1 MEISMDDLTILYYSS
16 NFIEGPFLERVRFE
30 LLKATDAPIV
40 SVTQKP
46 IDFGH
51 NICVGDIGRSI
62 YNIYRQILIAAMFA
76 KTDYVACAED
86 DILYNWSHFKYR
98 PKEDEFAYN
107 MNRWSLD
114 SRGFYYYRP
123 WVGMCCCVA
132 PRRLLVETLAER
144 LAKYPDEIPMNTP
157 QPAEPGKRDKNF
169 NLVQRNIKKFETQEP
184 VVIFNH
190 YSGLGGKRKILETD
204 RLETSLPPWGDASDV
219 FNRFWK

>member
-1 MEISMDDLTILYYSS
+1 MKDLTILYYSS
-16 NFIEGPFLERVRFE
+16 NYLKPFVLERVRDE
-30 LLKATDAPIV
+30 LVKVKGEHTKIV

-51 NICVGDIGRSI
+51 NICVGDIGRCI

-76 KTDYVACAED
+76 DTDYVACAED
-86 DILYNWSHFKYR
+86 DILYNEQHFKYR

-107 MNRWSLD
+107 MNRWGLD

-132 PRRLLVETLAER
+132 PRRLLIETLTER
-144 LAKYPDEIPMNTP
+144 LALYPDAIPMGVP
-157 QPAEPGKRDKNF
+157 QPAEPGKRDKKF
-169 NLVQRNIKKFETQEP
+169 GLKEQKLVKFHTDAP

-190 YSGLGGKRKILETD
+190 RTQVGGKRKVLETD
-204 RLETSLPPWGDASDV
+204 RLEAWIKPWGDAYETFD
-219 FNRFWK
+219 RFWK